1 MNKLKINETF
11 KEYLI
16 VALGSFIYAASLNLF
31 LIPYSLYS
39 GGMTGTA
46 QIIRTFLT
54 NNFNIVFNFDIAGIL
69 NFIFNIPLIFLA
81 YKRFKL
87 SFVNKTIFSL
97 VVQTIVF
104 SIVPIFE
111 KPLVSDLFA
120 SIFICAI
127 SSAFGSGMILV
138 QKATAGGNDVTGML
152 VSDRYRTMTVGK
164 FALYYNCVLY
174 TICAVFFNVEIAIYS
189 LFYTFLYS
197 FVIDKLH
204 LQNIQVSLMIFT
216 KNKLVKKTIIEE
228 FKRGVTYWQG
238 LGAFT
243 ESSTEVLV
251 TVVSKYEVAN
261 IRRKIKELDSNA
273 FIIIS
278 GELNVDGG
286 FEKRL
291 I

>member
-97 VVQTIVF
+97 VIQTIVF